1 MKKEHTE
8 ANDQS
13 HQTQSSLVN
22 GFFVDQLKNGRRYR
36 ILNVVDDSWVFYG
49 QLISF
54 RKLPQLVRNE

>member
-1 MKKEHTE
+1 
-8 ANDQS
+8 
-13 HQTQSSLVN
+13 LVN